1 MECKAVRL
9 LLPFLPPHAELDAG
23 DAAAV
28 RDHLDGCPDCAA
40 LAQTERHVDERLG
53 QAMRAVPVPPDAKD
67 RLLRRLAAER
77 RAWYRRR
84 VAFPLAAASVLLA
97 AALGA
102 WWLTSRGTVLDLELV
117 CHEAANQAG
126 TPPEM
131 IERWFAARGVRTPLS
146 REFNYALLT
155 SYDLVHFQG
164 RDRVPRLEFE
174 RDGARAWVYV
184 LRAGQFDLDAAA
196 AQEPHPSGGYTVA
209 VWRPHGADYAYLVIY
224 TGGPREWF
232 LSDRPRGA

>member
-28 RDHLDGCPDCAA
+28 RDHLAGCPDCGA
-40 LAQTERHVDERLG
+40 LARGERQLDERLG
-53 QAMRAVPVPPDAKD
+53 QTMRAVPVPVEAKE
-67 RLLRRLAAER
+67 RLLQRLGAQR

-84 VAFPLAAASVLLA
+84 VFAPLAAASVLLA
-97 AALGA
+97 VGLGA

-126 TPPEM
+126 TPPEL
-131 IERWFAARGVRTPLS
+131 IERWFAARGVRVPLS
-146 REFNYALLT
+146 RDFNYALLT

-164 RDRVPRLEFE
+164 RDRVARLEFE

-184 LRAGQFDLDAAA
+184 LRAGQFDLKAAA
-196 AQEPHPSGGYTVA
+196 AQEPHLSGGYTVE
-209 VWRPHGADYAYLVIY
+209 VWRPDGANYAYLAIY
-224 TGGPREWF
+224 TGGPRAWF
-232 LSDRPRGA
+232 LSQRPAGA